1 MTNFTYIHC
10 KNSLAK
16 MLIFNRS
23 VTSEEVTISCQ
34 EPVTFRRI
42 LYIISYSYWL
52 HLHHILYDFNVAVD
66 GGSVLVRNGL
76 LDLLQS
82 QTGQRLLLPIVSS
95 DLASYKRHS
104 M

>member
-1 MTNFTYIHC
+1 
-10 KNSLAK
+10 

-34 EPVTFRRI
+34 ESVTFRRI

-52 HLHHILYDFNVAVD
+52 HLHQILDYFNVTVD
-66 GGSVLVRNGL
+66 GRRVLVGNCL

-82 QTGQRLLLPIVSS
+82 QTSQRLLLAIVFSNWT
-95 DLASYKRHS
+95 SYERHS